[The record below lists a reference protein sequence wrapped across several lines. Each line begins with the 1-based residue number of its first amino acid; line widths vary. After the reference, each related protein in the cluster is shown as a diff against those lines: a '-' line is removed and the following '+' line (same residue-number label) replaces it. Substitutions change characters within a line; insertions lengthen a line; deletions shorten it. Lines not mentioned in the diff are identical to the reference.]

1 MIGSPR
7 RCPGQNW
14 MATEPAYRRVGGAGG
29 NPVAR
34 AAVIVLPCVPQI
46 RRREVT
52 MGHNDNLETS
62 F

>member
-1 MIGSPR
+1 
-7 RCPGQNW
+7 
-14 MATEPAYRRVGGAGG
+14 MATEPAYRRVEGAGG

-34 AAVIVLPCVPQI
+34 AAVTVLPCVPQI